1 MNGSVGWAMILWT
14 FCGLIS
20 MVGALCYVELIT
32 SYTKSGGE
40 FTFILDAFG
49 PVPAFLRMWTLL
61 FLIGPSSNAVQALT
75 VANYLTVPFFECD
88 EVSVPHN
95 AVVLIAICVLCEFNQ
110 GRI

>member
-1 MNGSVGWAMILWT
+1 
-14 FCGLIS
+14 

-75 VANYLTVPFFECD
+75 VANYLTVPFFGCD
-88 EVSVPHN
+88 EVSVPQN